1 MSRILITG
9 GASAKALSL
18 LKAFPDAT
26 IFLADYGEMPAVTM
40 KSVQFISL
48 GNKNPD
54 TAAHNLLK
62 TCIDEQIDILLPLY
76 DFEVAAVSIS
86 VLLFTEFNILPLVP
100 SPSWFTG
107 NHAQALATKEWVVL
121 NAGRGLY
128 PETNTDTYPDLTGVF
143 YVNAVGE
150 PIKLFTLWAYN
161 STYY

>member
-9 GASAKALSL
+9 GASAKALTL

-62 TCIDEQIDILLPLY
+62 TCLDEQIDILLPLY
-76 DFEVAAVSIS
+76 DFEVAALSIS

-100 SPSWFTG
+100 SPSWFTS
-107 NHAQALATKEWVVL
+107 NHEDETVTKEWVVL
-121 NAGRGLY
+121 NEGKVIY
-128 PETNTDTYPDLTGVF
+128 PLSNVHTYPDLTGAF
-143 YVNAVGE
+143 YLNEAGIPV
-150 PIKLFTLWAYN
+150 KLFTL
-161 STYY
+161 